1 MCAPQCSID
10 SIERN
15 TKCDNLKGHFNES
28 NLKKKYS
35 NISIYFAQT
44 DFFENNFFLQRSS
57 HLSISSWGEPIMCAS
72 VGWTTRKR
80 QWRLHSLH
88 FDMTVC
94 AADDDDDF
102 ELFRNLWFG
111 SVSPPPHI
119 RMRAYAETKPQ
130 HSFHFFVCPHAARST
145 HVYSTESNLL
155 VTKPINARIHRD
167 THEQRI

>member
-15 TKCDNLKGHFNES
+15 TKCDNLKGHINES

-44 DFFENNFFLQRSS
+44 EFFENNFFLQRSS

-111 SVSPPPHI
+111 SVSPPHI
-119 RMRAYAETKPQ
+119 FGCAHTPKRNHNTLFIFLFAHMQ
-130 HSFHFFVCPHAARST
+130 HGAHTYIRQKAI
-145 HVYSTESNLL
+145 YSSPN
-155 VTKPINARIHRD
+155 P
-167 THEQRI
+167 